1 MSLKP
6 FTVTSTHGEVK
17 ASFAGRMFY
26 SAIKKNMMK
35 QFSGGSG
42 DNGDEFTKIID
53 AMLEDMPLR
62 QLAMLS
68 GDAMIPNVMSW
79 APPTSIQCPPSVP
92 MCLPSL
98 TIRPIVSLLSLPEA
112 Q

>member
-68 GDAMIPNVMSW
+68 AASRYFSPAYVRRSGCMERSKSAMPDSASTVR
-79 APPTSIQCPPSVP
+79 SI
-92 MCLPSL
+92 
-98 TIRPIVSLLSLPEA
+98 
-112 Q
+112 

>member
-35 QFSGGSG
+35 QFSGGSE

-53 AMLEDMPLR
+53 VMLEDMPLR

-68 GDAMIPNVMSW
+68 GDAMTPNVMEGL
-79 APPTSIQCPPSVP
+79 VE
-92 MCLPSL
+92 MMNGHY
-98 TIRPIVSLLSLPEA
+98 IRGLRKMKS
-112 Q
+112 

>member
-53 AMLEDMPLR
+53 TILEDMPLR

-68 GDAMIPNVMSW
+68 GDAMTPNVMEGL
-79 APPTSIQCPPSVP
+79 VE
-92 MCLPSL
+92 MMNGHY
-98 TIRPIVSLLSLPEA
+98 IRGLKMMKI
-112 Q
+112 

>member
-68 GDAMIPNVMSW
+68 GDAMTPNVMEGL
-79 APPTSIQCPPSVP
+79 VE
-92 MCLPSL
+92 MMNGHY
-98 TIRPIVSLLSLPEA
+98 IRGLRNMKS
-112 Q
+112 

>member
-42 DNGDEFTKIID
+42 DNGDEFPKIID

-68 GDAMIPNVMSW
+68 GDAMTPNVMEGL
-79 APPTSIQCPPSVP
+79 VE
-92 MCLPSL
+92 MMNGHY
-98 TIRPIVSLLSLPEA
+98 IRGLRKMKG
-112 Q
+112 

>member
-68 GDAMIPNVMSW
+68 GDAMTLNVMEGL
-79 APPTSIQCPPSVP
+79 VE
-92 MCLPSL
+92 MMNGYY
-98 TIRPIVSLLSLPEA
+98 IRGLRKMKS
-112 Q
+112 

>member
-68 GDAMIPNVMSW
+68 GDAMTPNVMEGLVEMMNSHY
-79 APPTSIQCPPSVP
+79 
-92 MCLPSL
+92 
-98 TIRPIVSLLSLPEA
+98 IRGLRKMKS
-112 Q
+112 

>member
-68 GDAMIPNVMSW
+68 GDAMIPNVMEGL
-79 APPTSIQCPPSVP
+79 VE
-92 MCLPSL
+92 MMNGHY
-98 TIRPIVSLLSLPEA
+98 IRGLRKMKI
-112 Q
+112 

>member
-1 MSLKP
+1 
-6 FTVTSTHGEVK
+6 
-17 ASFAGRMFY
+17 MFY

-53 AMLEDMPLR
+53 AMLEYMPFR

-68 GDAMIPNVMSW
+68 GDAMEGLVEMMNGHY
-79 APPTSIQCPPSVP
+79 
-92 MCLPSL
+92 
-98 TIRPIVSLLSLPEA
+98 IRGLRKMKS
-112 Q
+112 

>member
-68 GDAMIPNVMSW
+68 GDAMTPNVMEGL
-79 APPTSIQCPPSVP
+79 VE
-92 MCLPSL
+92 MMNGHY
-98 TIRPIVSLLSLPEA
+98 IRGLRKMKI
-112 Q
+112 

>member
-42 DNGDEFTKIID
+42 DNGDEFPKIID

-68 GDAMIPNVMSW
+68 GDAMTPNVMEGLVEMMNSHY
-79 APPTSIQCPPSVP
+79 
-92 MCLPSL
+92 
-98 TIRPIVSLLSLPEA
+98 IRGLRKMKS
-112 Q
+112 

>member
-68 GDAMIPNVMSW
+68 GDAVIPNVMEGL
-79 APPTSIQCPPSVP
+79 VE
-92 MCLPSL
+92 MMNGHY
-98 TIRPIVSLLSLPEA
+98 IRGLKMMKS
-112 Q
+112 

>member
-53 AMLEDMPLR
+53 VMLEDMPLR

-68 GDAMIPNVMSW
+68 GDAMTPNVMEGL
-79 APPTSIQCPPSVP
+79 VE
-92 MCLPSL
+92 MMNGHY
-98 TIRPIVSLLSLPEA
+98 IRGLRNMKS
-112 Q
+112 